1 MNLLLLVFIS
11 PFVTEGPMAHDQPT
25 YASVPGIRVFG
36 MMCVKPSGFNSAV
49 YRRPLVSQPPKRN
62 QHFQVQSPYYQR
74 YKKHATVKPTP
85 QSKIDVSSQSN
96 DYSEF
101 TTRGLSTVE
110 PETREGDDDIDLD
123 EITEERTSTL
133 EATVTTS
140 LDSST
145 SPTTISTSD
154 ASIETTD
161 TDDNYNSR
169 VKRMIDAMDAA
180 SDNFATNIDMNDDTD
195 DDHDNVANGDV
206 LFFTSSRRQRRSN
219 TDDWPDIPWD
229 EVSQQI
235 QQIQWD

>member
-1 MNLLLLVFIS
+1 
-11 PFVTEGPMAHDQPT
+11 MAHDQPT

-49 YRRPLVSQPPKRN
+49 YRRPLVPQPPKRN
-62 QHFQVQSPYYQR
+62 QQFQVQSPYYQR

-85 QSKIDVSSQSN
+85 QSKTDVSSQSN

-101 TTRGLSTVE
+101 TTRGLSTSE
-110 PETREGDDDIDLD
+110 PETREGEGDIDLD

-133 EATVTTS
+133 EATATTS
-140 LDSST
+140 LDST
-145 SPTTISTSD
+145 SPTTTSTMD
-154 ASIETTD
+154 ATIETTEG
-161 TDDNYNSR
+161 DDNLNSR

-180 SDNFATNIDMNDDTD
+180 SDNIATEFDMDDDDNDDVD
-195 DDHDNVANGDV
+195 AF
-206 LFFTSSRRQRRSN
+206 LTSSRRQSRN
-219 TDDWPDIPWD
+219 TADWPDIPWD

>member
-1 MNLLLLVFIS
+1 
-11 PFVTEGPMAHDQPT
+11 MAHDQPT

-36 MMCVKPSGFNSAV
+36 MMCVKPSGYNNAV
-49 YRRPLVSQPPKRN
+49 YRRPLAPQPPKRN

-74 YKKHATVKPTP
+74 YKKHATVKPTS
-85 QSKIDVSSQSN
+85 QSKQDVSSQSS

-101 TTRGLSTVE
+101 TTRGLSTMG
-110 PETREGDDDIDLD
+110 PETREGDDGGIELD

-133 EATVTTS
+133 EATATTS
-140 LDSST
+140 LDST
-145 SPTTISTSD
+145 SPTTISSTD

-161 TDDNYNSR
+161 SDDNLNSR

-180 SDNFATNIDMNDDTD
+180 SDTIASFDLNDED
-195 DDHDNVANGDV
+195 DDDEDLADV
-206 LFFTSSRRQRRSN
+206 FFSSSRRQRRS